1 LRNISEGG
9 IRCPC
14 KRCKNKKFLDSD
26 IVMMHL
32 LEEKKKGFIKK
43 CMCWYPHREPC
54 VPHDVMIEKMV
65 RSAYSFSNM
74 HGVID
79 DNNNPYNNII
89 MDAMGMN

>member
-1 LRNISEGG
+1 
-9 IRCPC
+9 
-14 KRCKNKKFLDSD
+14 
-26 IVMMHL
+26 
-32 LEEKKKGFIKK
+32 
-43 CMCWYPHREPC
+43 MCWYPHREPC